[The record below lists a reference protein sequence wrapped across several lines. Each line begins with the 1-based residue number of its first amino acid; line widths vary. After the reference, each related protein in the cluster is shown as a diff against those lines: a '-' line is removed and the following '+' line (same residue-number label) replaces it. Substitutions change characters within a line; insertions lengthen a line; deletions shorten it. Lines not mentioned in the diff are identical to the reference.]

1 MKEGRSGKKG
11 MRIDERDA
19 VYQWDEEWE
28 GKNVSGKNIEGWK
41 CTAAIKNSAL
51 APEMVSNKQSDKL

>member
-1 MKEGRSGKKG
+1 M
-11 MRIDERDA
+11 
-19 VYQWDEEWE
+19 DEEWE